1 MNPKVKQVYEL
12 LPATAVEMA
21 AKLKVSRVTINTRL
35 RILRQL
41 NLAVMGDPIVIPHG
55 FTYIHYKTTP
65 DGKPEVNPQRCKM
78 PLTTLTHWQGGNPYM
93 RAMQ

>member
-41 NLAVMGDPIVIPHG
+41 DLAVIGDPIVIPHG
-55 FTYIHYKTTP
+55 FKYIHYKKTP
-65 DGKPEVNPQRCKM
+65 DIESEAKPQRCLM
-78 PLTTLTHWQGGNPYM
+78 PLTTLTQWVGGNPFVK
-93 RAMQ
+93 AMQ